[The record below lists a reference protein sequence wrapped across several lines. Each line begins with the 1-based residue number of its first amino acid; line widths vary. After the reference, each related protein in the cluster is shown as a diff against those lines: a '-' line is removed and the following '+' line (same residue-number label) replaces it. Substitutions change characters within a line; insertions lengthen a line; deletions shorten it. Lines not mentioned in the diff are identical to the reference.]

1 MSSSISNKQQA
12 FAIFEDTRKEF
23 LENCR
28 WIARRLAQKRGVIT
42 IDDVRAETK
51 LPLGIDGRVYG
62 AVFAN
67 KDEWEKVGYT
77 QTSIKT
83 SHGRPVA
90 KFALKKPRVLGQMAL
105 F

>member
-1 MSSSISNKQQA
+1 MNTATKQLA
-12 FAIFEDTRKEF
+12 FDLFEDTRKEF

-28 WIARRLAQKRGVIT
+28 WIARKIAERKDTVT
-42 IDDVRAETK
+42 IDDVRSETK

-83 SHGRPVA
+83 SHARPIAVF
-90 KFALKKPRVLGQMAL
+90 KLKKHVFCGQL
-105 F
+105 SFL